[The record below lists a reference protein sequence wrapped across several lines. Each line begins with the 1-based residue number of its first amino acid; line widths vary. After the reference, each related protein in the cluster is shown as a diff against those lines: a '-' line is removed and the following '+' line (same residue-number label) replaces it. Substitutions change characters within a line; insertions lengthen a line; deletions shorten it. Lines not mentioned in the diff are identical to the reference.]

1 MGIKRAF
8 YCAGDRRECRT
19 PLQRWGRYRRLVSG
33 FRRRIE
39 AVVGRPDEKWGEV
52 PVAVIV
58 PALRTELSRA
68 DVLALFDGKLARF
81 KHPHDVIFTDA
92 LPRNVMGKVLKFELR
107 DMVSP

>member
-1 MGIKRAF
+1 MPKPPQ
-8 YCAGDRRECRT
+8 RR
-19 PLQRWGRYRRLVSG
+19 GRYRRLVSG

-58 PALRTELSRA
+58 PALGTELSRA

-81 KHPHDVIFTDA
+81 KHPHDVIFTET
-92 LPRNVMGKVLKFELR
+92 LPRKVLGKVLKFELR
-107 DMVSP
+107 AMVSP

>member
-8 YCAGDRRECRT
+8 IALVIGENAE

-39 AVVGRPDEKWGEV
+39 AVVGRPDEKGRA

-68 DVLALFDGKLARF
+68 DVQALFDGKLAGF
-81 KHPHDVIFTDA
+81 KHPHNVIFTET

-107 DMVSP
+107 AMVSP